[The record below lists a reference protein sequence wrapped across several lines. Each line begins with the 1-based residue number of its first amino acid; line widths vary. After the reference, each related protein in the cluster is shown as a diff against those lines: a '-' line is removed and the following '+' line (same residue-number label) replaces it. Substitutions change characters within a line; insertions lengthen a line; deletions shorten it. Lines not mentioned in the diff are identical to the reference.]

1 MKTFL
6 FKDRDGRS
14 ISKTKIDAEFF
25 AEGHEDRENIEAFLD
40 HSGVGDTLQLY
51 DDQVIITRTADRDD
65 SLVEFLQS
73 SRCSK
78 GIGFRKFRFADCEYE
93 IIQKDG
99 LFSVVIGNT
108 STTSENPFVVAAAL
122 VEHLIERG
130 EA

>member
-14 ISKTKIDAEFF
+14 TSKTKIDAEFF
-25 AEGHEDRENIEAFLD
+25 AEGHQYRENIEAFLD
-40 HSGVGDTLQLY
+40 HSGVGETLQLH

-65 SLVEFLQS
+65 SVVQFLES
-73 SRCSK
+73 SKCYR

-93 IIQKDG
+93 LIQKDG

-108 STTSENPFVVAAAL
+108 VTTSENPFVVVAAL
-122 VEHLIERG
+122 VQHLMDRG

>member
-14 ISKTKIDAEFF
+14 TSKTKIDAEFF
-25 AEGHEDRENIEAFLD
+25 ADGHEDRENIEAFLD

-65 SLVEFLQS
+65 SLVDFLES

-78 GIGFRKFRFADCEYE
+78 GIGFRKFRFPNSDYD

-99 LFSVVIGNT
+99 LFSVVIGNNV
-108 STTSENPFVVAAAL
+108 TTSENPFVVVAAL
-122 VEHLIERG
+122 VEHLINRG
-130 EA
+130 ES